1 MGNIDDTGS
10 PILSSLAEQLSCF
23 ALVSSPIPAL
33 GGIQSSC
40 WGRKSSGK
48 GRGKK
53 GREENRNEKRRKR
66 EGKGKK
72 RREREERREK
82 VSEREENRKGR
93 GREKGRMKGEGI
105 NL

>member
-40 WGRKSSGK
+40 WGRKSSRKEGKGNEEGK
-48 GRGKK
+48 GRREGEGKK
-53 GREENRNEKRRKR
+53 ERKGIEG
-66 EGKGKK
+66 EGKGKERGK
-72 RREREERREK
+72 RREEGK
-82 VSEREENRKGR
+82 FKNWKGR
-93 GREKGRMKGEGI
+93 ESI
-105 NL
+105 